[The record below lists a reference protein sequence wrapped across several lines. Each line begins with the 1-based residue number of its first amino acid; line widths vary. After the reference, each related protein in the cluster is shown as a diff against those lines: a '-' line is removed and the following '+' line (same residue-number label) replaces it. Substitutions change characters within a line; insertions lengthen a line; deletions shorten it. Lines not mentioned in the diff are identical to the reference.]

1 MEHRPMLSVL
11 ELLDLFAAL
20 GAVLLTAVSAL
31 LTGLPG
37 RGPDDEP
44 SLYLHVCYAATRKLL
59 ARCSAEQLQWLLPRA
74 SVVYRQQT
82 KAFGLT
88 PRVIDLPH
96 GARGNWIG
104 DPDADH
110 VLVWYHGGGF
120 GLPVL
125 HGHMKFLMRFIK
137 SRGSRKPSLS
147 ILFLEYTLAP
157 RAQYPTQLIQAVETL
172 RYLITTTKR
181 SPSNIMIGG
190 DSAGGNLVTAV
201 LSHLKHGHEAIDKL
215 TLSEP
220 LAAAIMMAP
229 WTGLNKPDVLLER
242 YSGGDVVSKA
252 SLHRWAA
259 NYTGDATPDYYTDA
273 SRASAE
279 WFHGFPVNK
288 ILVLAGQHE
297 YLLPAIDGFVKT
309 LQAGYGPV
317 EFYVAEKEAHD
328 APFVNLFC
336 HDYSPT
342 RQGTKLMDWI
352 EGVVA

>member
-1 MEHRPMLSVL
+1 MVHRPMLSVL
-11 ELLDLFAAL
+11 ELLDLFVGL
-20 GAVLLTAVSAL
+20 GAVLLTAVTAL

-37 RGPDDEP
+37 KGPDDEP
-44 SLYLHVCYAATRKLL
+44 SLYRHVCYAATRKLL

-74 SVVYRQQT
+74 SVVYQQQT

-88 PRVIDLPH
+88 PRVIDLSH

-104 DPDADH
+104 DSDAKY
-110 VLVWYHGGGF
+110 VLIWYHGGGF

-125 HGHMKFLMRFIK
+125 NGHIKFLMRFIK

-147 ILFLEYTLAP
+147 VLFLEYTLAP
-157 RAQYPTQLIQAVETL
+157 TAQYPTQLIQAVEVL

-201 LSHLKHGHEAIDKL
+201 LSHLKHGHEAIEKL

-229 WTGLNKPDVLLER
+229 WTGLNKPDVVLER
-242 YSGGDVVSKA
+242 YSGGDVISKA
-252 SLHRWAA
+252 SLHRWAV
-259 NYTGDATPDYYTDA
+259 NYTGDAMPDYYTDA
-273 SRASAE
+273 SR
-279 WFHGFPVNK
+279 GFPVNK

-297 YLLPAIDGFVKT
+297 YLLPAIDGFVKK

-317 EFYVAEKEAHD
+317 EFYVAEREAHD
-328 APFVNLFC
+328 APFVNLFY

-342 RQGTKLMDWI
+342 RQGTKLMEWI

>member
-1 MEHRPMLSVL
+1 MVHRPMLSVL
-11 ELLDLFAAL
+11 ELLDLFVGL
-20 GAVLLTAVSAL
+20 GAVLLTAVTAL

-44 SLYLHVCYAATRKLL
+44 SLYRHVCYAATRKLL
-59 ARCSAEQLQWLLPRA
+59 ARCSAEQLQADQLLSA
-74 SVVYRQQT
+74 
-82 KAFGLT
+82 
-88 PRVIDLPH
+88 
-96 GARGNWIG
+96 
-104 DPDADH
+104 
-110 VLVWYHGGGF
+110 GGGF

-125 HGHMKFLMRFIK
+125 NGHIKFLMRFIK

-147 ILFLEYTLAP
+147 VLFLEYTLAP
-157 RAQYPTQLIQAVETL
+157 TAQYPTQLIQAVEVL

-201 LSHLKHGHEAIDKL
+201 LSHLKHGHEAIEKL

-242 YSGGDVVSKA
+242 YSGGDVISKA
-252 SLHRWAA
+252 SLHRWAV
-259 NYTGDATPDYYTDA
+259 NYTGDAMPDYYTDA
-273 SRASAE
+273 SRAPAE
-279 WFHGFPVNK
+279 WFRGFPVNK

-297 YLLPAIDGFVKT
+297 YLLPAIDGFVKK

-317 EFYVAEKEAHD
+317 EFYVAEREAHD
-328 APFVNLFC
+328 APFVNLFY

-342 RQGTKLMDWI
+342 RQGTKLMEWI